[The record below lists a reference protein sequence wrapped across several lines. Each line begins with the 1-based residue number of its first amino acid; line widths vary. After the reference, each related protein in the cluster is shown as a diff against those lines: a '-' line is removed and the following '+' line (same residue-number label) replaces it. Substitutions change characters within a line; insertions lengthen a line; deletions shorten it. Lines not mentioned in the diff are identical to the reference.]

1 VDGTSEIGGLE
12 GFLQVKGE
20 LITDHILHEGCNT
33 HIASLDQIFKSDFI
47 TLID

>member
-1 VDGTSEIGGLE
+1 VYGTSEIGGLE

-20 LITDHILHEGCNT
+20 LTDHILHEGCNT